1 MDLAAPIIFVAIGF
15 VILLYS
21 GDCLVRGALA
31 AAGKLNV
38 SSLFVGVVIVG
49 FGTSLPEF
57 IIGLR
62 AAVDGRTGLAHGAI
76 VGSNIANI
84 WLVIALPAIIF
95 PAVTNIP
102 RMRLTSFFMLAATA
116 AWIAVTYFLGLN
128 PFIGACFLAALAIY
142 LAIAV
147 FVARDD
153 AKAEAG
159 DPAEENKL
167 KQTPPWRMLLLI
179 LIGMVG
185 LPLGSEIL
193 VDGGQSIAQMT
204 KSSEILVG
212 ITLLAVGSSLPE
224 LGAGLAAAWRKESDV
239 ALGNILG
246 ANIFNILGAGG
257 AVAFTGQ
264 QQLAPQF
271 HEYSHWA
278 MGLSAL
284 MVTAV
289 IFMRRRIGF
298 ATAIVFLALYAVYI
312 FGLVRGASFNELQ
325 CLWLTCP
332 ALQ

>member
-1 MDLAAPIIFVAIGF
+1 MDLAAPIVFVALGF

-31 AAGKLNV
+31 AAEKLNV

-128 PFIGACFLAALAIY
+128 AFIGACFLGALAIY
-142 LAIAV
+142 LAIAI

-159 DPAEENKL
+159 DPVEEGKL
-167 KQTPPWRMLLLI
+167 KQTPTWRMLTLI
-179 LIGMVG
+179 LIGMFG

-193 VDGGQSIAQMT
+193 VDGGQSIALTT
-204 KSSEILVG
+204 KSS
-212 ITLLAVGSSLPE
+212 
-224 LGAGLAAAWRKESDV
+224 
-239 ALGNILG
+239 
-246 ANIFNILGAGG
+246 
-257 AVAFTGQ
+257 
-264 QQLAPQF
+264 
-271 HEYSHWA
+271 
-278 MGLSAL
+278 
-284 MVTAV
+284 
-289 IFMRRRIGF
+289 
-298 ATAIVFLALYAVYI
+298 
-312 FGLVRGASFNELQ
+312 
-325 CLWLTCP
+325 
-332 ALQ
+332 

>member
-1 MDLAAPIIFVAIGF
+1 MDVAAALAFVGVGF
-15 VILLYS
+15 LILLYS

-57 IIGLR
+57 IIAFR
-62 AAVDGRTGLAHGAI
+62 AAVEGRTGLAQGAI
-76 VGSNIANI
+76 VGSNIANV
-84 WLVIALPAIIF
+84 WLVMALPAIIF

-102 RMRLTSFFMLAATA
+102 RLRVTSFIMLCATA
-116 AWIAVTYFLGLN
+116 AWVAVTYFMGLN
-128 PFIGACFLAALAIY
+128 QLIGMALLGALLIY
-142 LAIAV
+142 LAFAI

-159 DPAEENKL
+159 DPAEEGKI
-167 KQTPPWRMLLLI
+167 KRTPTWRMLTLI
-179 LIGMVG
+179 LIGFFG
-185 LPLGSEIL
+185 LPLGSEML
-193 VDGGQSIAQMT
+193 VDGGQTIARIT
-204 KSSEILVG
+204 DFSEVFVG

-224 LGAGLAAAWRKESDV
+224 LGAALAAAWRKESDV
-239 ALGNILG
+239 ALGNIVG

-257 AVAFTGQ
+257 AISLVGQ
-264 QQLAPQF
+264 QTLAPQF

-284 MVTAV
+284 LITAV
-289 IFMRRRIGF
+289 IFLKRKIGWV
-298 ATAIVFLALYAVYI
+298 TALVFLALYAVYI
-312 FGLVRGASFNELQ
+312 FGLVRGASFNDLQ

-332 ALQ
+332 PID

>member
-1 MDLAAPIIFVAIGF
+1 MDLAAPIVFVAIGF
-15 VILLYS
+15 IILLYS

-31 AAGKLNV
+31 AAEKLNV

-62 AAVDGRTGLAHGAI
+62 AAVDGRVGLAQGAI

-84 WLVIALPAIIF
+84 WLVIAVPAIIF
-95 PAVTNIP
+95 PAVTNIS
-102 RMRLTSFFMLAATA
+102 RMRLTSFVMLLATA
-116 AWIAVTYFLGLN
+116 AWIGVTYYMGLN
-128 PFIGACFLAALAIY
+128 PLIGAAFLGTLAIY
-142 LAIAV
+142 LAVAL

-159 DPAEENKL
+159 DPVEEGKL
-167 KQTPPWRMLLLI
+167 KRTPTWRMFTLI
-179 LIGMVG
+179 LIGMFG
-185 LPLGSEIL
+185 LPLGSEFL
-193 VDGGQSIAQMT
+193 VDGGQAIALTT

-257 AVAFTGQ
+257 AVAMTGP

-278 MGLSAL
+278 MALSAL

-289 IFMRRRIGF
+289 IFMKRKIGF
-298 ATAIVFLALYAVYI
+298 VTATIFLLCYAVYI
-312 FGLVRGASFNELQ
+312 FGLVRGATFNELQ
-325 CLWLTCP
+325 CLWLKCP
-332 ALQ
+332 PLQ